1 MAKNKFW
8 LIILFAII
16 VYLLMGTYAD
26 YKKLIS
32 VIKGFQWTFLLA
44 LLFLTTI
51 GYFVRFIKWLYFLRK
66 AGIYLNMRENLFVF
80 FSGLSMIITPG
91 KIGEIWKGW
100 LIKEI
105 NGEKLSRSVP
115 VVIVDRITD
124 VFGLVIL
131 AMLGVIYFE
140 RGIYLILLFIL
151 LLAGFTVAIKSK
163 AISARIISLIERK
176 AGKYTEDFKIVHE
189 TFVKLMEPSGIIRMS
204 IISAIAWFFECL
216 GLYLVIMGFRQSMNI
231 TQSTFIFS
239 FASLAGAISMVPG
252 GLGVAEATISGL
264 LQFFGT
270 SPTISV
276 AISMLVRFGTL
287 WYGAILGLCVYFFFR
302 RKYNSSSIIKVS
314 K

>member
-1 MAKNKFW
+1 MAKNKVW
-8 LIILFAII
+8 IIILFAVLI
-16 VYLLMGTYAD
+16 YLFMGIYAD

-32 VIKGFQWTFLLA
+32 VIKDFQWIFLLE
-44 LLFLTTI
+44 LLFLTTA
-51 GYFVRFIKWLYFLRK
+51 GYFVRFVKWLYFLRK

-100 LIKEI
+100 LIKDI
-105 NGEKLSRSVP
+105 NGEKLSKSVP

-124 VFGLVIL
+124 VFGLVML
-131 AMLGVIYFE
+131 ALLGIIYFE
-140 RGIYLILLFIL
+140 QGIYLLFMFIFL
-151 LLAGFTVAIKSK
+151 IIGFVAAIKSK
-163 AISARIISLIERK
+163 MISAKIISLLERK
-176 AGKYTEDFKIVHE
+176 IGKYAEDFKTMHE

-204 IISAIAWFFECL
+204 FISAIAWFLECL
-216 GLYLVIMGFRQSMNI
+216 GLYLVIKGFGQSINV
-231 TQSTFIFS
+231 TQSAFIFS

-264 LQFFGT
+264 LQFFGI

-276 AISMLVRFGTL
+276 AISMVVRFGTL
-287 WYGAILGLCVYFFFR
+287 WYGAILGLCVYFVFR
-302 RKYNSSSIIKVS
+302 RKYNALSITKEL

>member
-1 MAKNKFW
+1 MAKNKVW
-8 LIILFAII
+8 IIILFAVLI
-16 VYLLMGTYAD
+16 YLSMGIYAD

-32 VIKGFQWTFLLA
+32 VIKDFRWIFLSE
-44 LLFLTTI
+44 LLFLTTA

-100 LIKEI
+100 LIKDI
-105 NGEKLSRSVP
+105 NGEKLSKSVP

-124 VFGLVIL
+124 VSGLVML
-131 AMLGVIYFE
+131 AMLGIIYFE
-140 RGIYLILLFIL
+140 QGIYLLLMLIFLII
-151 LLAGFTVAIKSK
+151 GFVAAIKSK
-163 AISARIISLIERK
+163 NISAKIISILEKKI
-176 AGKYTEDFKIVHE
+176 GKYAEDFKTMHE
-189 TFVKLMEPSGIIRMS
+189 TLMKLMEPSGIIRMS
-204 IISAIAWFFECL
+204 FISAIAWFFECL
-216 GLYLVIMGFRQSMNI
+216 GLYLVIKGFGQYINL
-231 TQSTFIFS
+231 TQSAFIFS

-264 LQFFGT
+264 LQFFGI

-276 AISMLVRFGTL
+276 AISMVVRFGTL
-287 WYGAILGLCVYFFFR
+287 WYGAILGLCVYFVFR
-302 RKYNSSSIIKVS
+302 RDYNAISITKEL